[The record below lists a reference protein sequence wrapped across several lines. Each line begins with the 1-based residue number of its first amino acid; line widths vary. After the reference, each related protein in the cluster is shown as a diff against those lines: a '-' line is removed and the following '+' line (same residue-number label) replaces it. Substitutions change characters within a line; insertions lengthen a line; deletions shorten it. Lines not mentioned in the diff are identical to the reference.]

1 VSASADPSRTP
12 DPRFPSP
19 APRPPYRIAVLA
31 SGRGS
36 NLQSLLDAI
45 ADGALPADI
54 VGVFSDKSKA
64 LALQR
69 ARDAGIPACALSP
82 KAFATRAAFDAA
94 LFAAIDAV
102 APDLVV
108 CAGYMRLIDADV
120 VDAHRG
126 RVINIHP
133 SLLPEFKGLHTH
145 QAALD
150 SAATEHGASVH
161 FLTPELDGGP
171 VISQARVAVHA
182 GDTAESLAERV
193 LLREHPLLVETV
205 RWFAAGRISLAEDGV
220 HVDGVARGPLQ
231 LAANQRF
238 A

>member
-1 VSASADPSRTP
+1 MAGHPE
-12 DPRFPSP
+12 
-19 APRPPYRIAVLA
+19 PRPLYRIAVLA

-45 ADGALPADI
+45 ADGSLPAEI
-54 VGVFSDKSKA
+54 VGVFSDKTKA

-69 ARDAGIPACALSP
+69 ARDAGIVAHALSP
-82 KAFATRAAFDAA
+82 KSFETRAAFDAA
-94 LFAAIDAV
+94 LFSAIDAV

-108 CAGYMRLIDADV
+108 CAGYMRLIDAQV
-120 VDAHRG
+120 VEARRG

-133 SLLPEFKGLHTH
+133 SLLPAFKGLHTH
-145 QAALD
+145 QQALD
-150 SAATEHGASVH
+150 AMATDHGASVH
-161 FLTPELDGGP
+161 FVTPDLDGGP
-171 VISQARVAVHA
+171 VIAQARVAVHP
-182 GDTAESLAERV
+182 GDTAESLAARV

-205 RWFAAGRISLAEDGV
+205 RWLAAGRISLAEDGV
-220 HVDGVARGPLQ
+220 HVDGAPHDPLQ